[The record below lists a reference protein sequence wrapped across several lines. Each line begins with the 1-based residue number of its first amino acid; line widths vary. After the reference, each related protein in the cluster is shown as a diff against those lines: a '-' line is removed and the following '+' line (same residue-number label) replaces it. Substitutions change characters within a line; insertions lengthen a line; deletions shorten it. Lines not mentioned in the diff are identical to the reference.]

1 MSEDEATYNWRV
13 FKKILL
19 TLAGKEPLSKKDIF
33 NSRFSLGQ
41 LSETANKHRVMPQ
54 IATAFLESHVPGTD
68 LYCSYFLG
76 EQQFHRLR
84 QTILVQEIER
94 LSNILDQHKVVYAVR
109 KGVTIDHY
117 GYSGK
122 NVRYFNDIDI
132 AISPSDAGKVKEI
145 IARNTSYI
153 PDSYFNF
160 VAQEIQVLP
169 RETLVMLKIYPDHI
183 PQYTRMSDSPI
194 QVPLQLDIAFS
205 LSWVTSEY
213 PIDID
218 HALSTRK
225 LIAVKGSEF
234 YSLSGIYCFIDA
246 YMHLFREAYF
256 KSTSLKSDRISKF
269 LDVLLLWENSQGAN
283 FSESDRD
290 LIESYNLVAPLK
302 WVAFHVDN
310 IFGTDMKR
318 QVDLMF
324 ADPIYELPRNFF
336 QIYQREDGTVQ
347 EWKGDMD
354 WRLMIDDKA
363 KIYT

>member
-1 MSEDEATYNWRV
+1 LSEDETTYNWRI
-13 FKKILL
+13 FKKALM
-19 TLAGKEPLSKKDIF
+19 TLAGREPLSEQDIF
-33 NSRFSLGQ
+33 DKRFSLGWI
-41 LSETANKHRVMPQ
+41 SETANKHRVMPQ
-54 IATAFLESHVPGTD
+54 VATAFLESHVPGTD

-76 EQQFHRLR
+76 ENQFHRLR

-94 LSNILDQHKVVYAVR
+94 LGNLLKKHDVLYAVR

-117 GYSGK
+117 GYSGR

-132 AISPSDAGKVKEI
+132 AISPADASKVKDI
-145 IARNTSYI
+145 ISRETSYI

-160 VAQEIQVLP
+160 VAQKIETLP
-169 RETLVMLKIYPDHI
+169 RETLVLLKIYPDHI
-183 PQYTRMSDSPI
+183 PQYTRMSEGPI

-218 HALSTRK
+218 HALSKRR
-225 LIAVKGSEF
+225 LITANGSEF

-269 LDVLLLWENSQGAN
+269 FDVLLLWENSQGAV
-283 FSESDRD
+283 FSESDKD

-310 IFGTDMKR
+310 IFGTSMK
-318 QVDLMF
+318 QHVDLTF